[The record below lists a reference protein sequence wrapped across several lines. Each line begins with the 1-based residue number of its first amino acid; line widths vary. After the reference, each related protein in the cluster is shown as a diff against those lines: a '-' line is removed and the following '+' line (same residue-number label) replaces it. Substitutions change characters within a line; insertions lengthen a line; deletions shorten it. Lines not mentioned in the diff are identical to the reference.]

1 MSDNTSFD
9 DEQENFPGMIKNF
22 TKSNLID
29 RIPQIRLAVMA
40 SQELPKSMKGH
51 LVQLLLLWESYVS
64 GELEELDKLLELVHK
79 ADFQSEAF
87 RSALLWDL
95 KGYGGSTPEDRRKTK
110 DRAFKALAGA
120 PPKDPRFADVL
131 KETVSGHEIVVPD
144 RFK

>member
-1 MSDNTSFD
+1 MT
-9 DEQENFPGMIKNF
+9 DEFPGQIKSF
-22 TKSNLID
+22 SKSQLIE
-29 RIPQIRLAVMA
+29 RIPQLRLAIQA
-40 SQELPKSMKGH
+40 GGDLPKSAKGH
-51 LVQLLLLWESYVS
+51 LVQLMLLWESYVS
-64 GELEELDKLLELVHK
+64 GELEELDKLVVLVQK

-120 PPKDPRFADVL
+120 PPKDPKFSEVT
-131 KETVSGHEIVVPD
+131 KEVVSGHDLPIPD

>member
-1 MSDNTSFD
+1 MTDTTD
-9 DEQENFPGMIKNF
+9 NFPGQVKNF
-22 TKSNLID
+22 SKSNLIE

-40 SQELPKSMKGH
+40 SQEFPKAMKGH
-51 LVQLLLLWESYVS
+51 LVQLLLLWESYVA
-64 GELEELDKLLELVHK
+64 GELEELDKLIELVHK

-120 PPKDPRFADVL
+120 PPKDPKVDDVM
-131 KETVSGHEIVVPD
+131 KESVSGHEIAVPD